1 MPSDPCEKLITN
13 GLTMIPRSVAY
24 CPALRPRTWAPT
36 RNVSLLSFRA
46 VASLSTER
54 TRRRF
59 ARQDSA
65 GGSTTVSRAWNSTL
79 PSEKQSGH
87 ISSQENESILFFD
100 NIFPLRL
107 TFLFKRPWQSHQDIA
122 DMLGRF
128 NSPTLG
134 LLDPINLVKRAI
146 PKDIPIKVT
155 EILPHLK
162 DGGAFVKVSHGPEVK
177 TEDLEASL
185 TKKLESAP
193 LKPWF
198 NPLRGVKAGLVKGM
212 PWLEDLHRFP
222 KSRLKVE
229 FIPKDPG
236 GEAVELSQEDL
247 YSLFRKYGK
256 IADITSQPAESKVV
270 PKFAHLDFA
279 LIRDAIMARNCL
291 HGFLV
296 TEILGGGKNGTKL
309 RLSYERKVK
318 AHSIWNWIVNH
329 PRLVIPVAAGL
340 LAAITVAIF
349 DPIRQFFV
357 KAHIQQTFRLSDNQ
371 VYRWLKTRT
380 TDLLAFGHGKS
391 GQDSF
396 NEVWKHRRD
405 LIEKIQTW
413 LLESSD
419 NFIVVQGPRGSGKKD
434 LVLDQAL
441 KERKNV
447 LVIDCK
453 PIVEARGE
461 SGTIKNLAQSV
472 GYRPVFS
479 WANSMSS
486 LVDLA
491 LQSTTGVKAGFSETL
506 ESQVTKILHTSAA
519 ALKEVSL
526 SGRQKDDKDADI
538 SDDAYLEAHP
548 DKRPV
553 VVINNFLHKSD
564 ESTIVHEKMAQWAA
578 LLVQNNV
585 AHVIFLT
592 SDTSYPK
599 TLSKALPDRV
609 FRQIALGD
617 LSPDIA
623 KKFVA
628 SRLEA
633 DDDGSRPKEGDGKEW
648 ARPNLSELDD
658 CIEQLGGRLTDLEF
672 LARRIKGGQTPRHAV
687 DEIISQSATEI
698 VKMFFLGSAKND
710 SGGRTWSTEQAWYL
724 VKSLARHRSLRY
736 NEILLSD
743 TFASSTTA
751 DATDGEAAL
760 EGLANAELIT
770 VKTQHGRPQTISAS
784 KPMYQAA
791 FGILVADRVLQ
802 AKMDLAVLKE
812 LAKVENRS
820 IERVESELAVLST
833 LPKQPSQTGERI
845 SYLLGKLEGSQR
857 KINEYEKEMGKLKK
871 VLSQTD

>member
-1 MPSDPCEKLITN
+1 MTKYTD
-13 GLTMIPRSVAY
+13 
-24 CPALRPRTWAPT
+24 
-36 RNVSLLSFRA
+36 
-46 VASLSTER
+46 
-54 TRRRF
+54 
-59 ARQDSA
+59 
-65 GGSTTVSRAWNSTL
+65 
-79 PSEKQSGH
+79 
-87 ISSQENESILFFD
+87 
-100 NIFPLRL
+100 IFPLRL
-107 TFLFKRPWQSHQDIA
+107 TFLFKRPWQGEKDIA
-122 DMLGRF
+122 DILGGLDSSKLGR
-128 NSPTLG
+128 
-134 LLDPINLVKRAI
+134 LDPINLVKRAI

-177 TEDLEASL
+177 AEDLEVSL

-198 NPLRGVKAGLVKGM
+198 NPFRGVKAGLVRGL

-256 IADITSQPAESKVV
+256 IAEITSQSPDSKVL

-296 TEILGGGKNGTKL
+296 TEALGGGKNGTKL

-318 AHSIWNWIVNH
+318 AHSIWTWIINH
-329 PRLVIPVAAGL
+329 PRLVVPVVAGL

-357 KAHIQQTFRLSDNQ
+357 KAHIQQTFRLSDNK

-391 GQDSF
+391 GQDNF
-396 NEVWKHRRD
+396 HEVWKHRRD
-405 LIEKIQTW
+405 LIEEIQTW

-419 NFIVVQGPRGSGKKD
+419 NFIVVQGPRGSGKKN

-441 KERKNV
+441 RERKNV

-453 PIVEARGE
+453 PIIEARGE

-486 LVDLA
+486 LIDLA
-491 LQSTTGVKAGFSETL
+491 VQSTTGVKAGFSETL
-506 ESQVTKILHTSAA
+506 ESQVVKILHTSAA
-519 ALKEVSL
+519 ALKDVSL
-526 SGRQKDDKDADI
+526 AGRQKQDKDADI

-553 VVINNFLHKSD
+553 VVVNNFLHKSE
-564 ESTIVHEKMAQWAA
+564 ESAIVYEKIAQWAA

-592 SDTSYPK
+592 SDTSYSK
-599 TLSKALPDRV
+599 TLSRALPDRV

-617 LSPDIA
+617 LTPDIA

-628 SRLEA
+628 SRLEV
-633 DDDGSRPKEGDGKEW
+633 DDDGSRPKKGNGVKPV
-648 ARPNLSELDD
+648 RPDLSELDD

-672 LARRIKGGQTPRHAV
+672 LARRIKGGQTPRRAV

-698 VKMFFLGSAKND
+698 VKMFLLGNKKDRGA
-710 SGGRTWSTEQAWYL
+710 RTWSTEQAWHL
-724 VKSLARHRSLRY
+724 VKSLAHNRSLRY
-736 NEILLSD
+736 NEILLSN

-751 DATDGEAAL
+751 EAADGEAAL

-770 VKTQHGRPQTISAS
+770 IQTQHGRPQTIFAS

-812 LAKVENRS
+812 LTKVENTS
-820 IERVESELAVLST
+820 IEKVENELAVLSG
-833 LPKQPSQTGERI
+833 LPKQPPQTGERI
-845 SYLLGKLEGSQR
+845 SYLLAKLEGSQR
-857 KINEYEKEMGKLKK
+857 KITTYEKEMGKLTK